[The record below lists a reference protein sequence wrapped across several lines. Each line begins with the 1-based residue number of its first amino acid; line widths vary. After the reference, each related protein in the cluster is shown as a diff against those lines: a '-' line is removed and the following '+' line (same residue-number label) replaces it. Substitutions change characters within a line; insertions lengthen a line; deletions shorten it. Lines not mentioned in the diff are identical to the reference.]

1 MTNLGAPTQ
10 ITARERLWVL
20 GLAVIASILAVCWSW
35 QHHAFELFGDSEAHI
50 HIARRLFD
58 SHRPGLTQ
66 LGSVWLPFPH
76 LLMVPFL
83 LVDSWWRSGFAAVI
97 PSAASYLIGCWGLY
111 RLARKW
117 LSPAAATIALIL
129 FAANPNLL
137 YLQTTA
143 MNEPLF
149 ACEII
154 WAVLLL
160 VEWHQ
165 NLDHQNPDH
174 QKPDHRPT
182 GGRMWAVIA
191 VLICAVFTRYDG
203 WILAALGWLGMA
215 LCLYRRGRLLRGQF
229 IFASVVLLAAPVTWM
244 TYNAVAFGD
253 WLEFMRG
260 PYSAKAIEMRTASSM
275 NNPHPGYHNPWV
287 ALLYFLKAAEMDAA
301 RLGWGESISIA
312 AALGA
317 AWGWFRSRRTSS
329 SAAAPSQLPPSQT
342 DIAFTLLL
350 WLPLPFY
357 AYSVSYGYVPIF
369 IPVWTPF
376 SWYNTRYGMELLPA
390 LAFFSGFA
398 AQWALNWLASHRPAF
413 KTAFITVLVALEGAN
428 VALMLREPPLTYIE
442 GSKNASTRAGYTRQL
457 GEALGRLHVQDPKG
471 VVFMDTSTF
480 PNVVAIA
487 GLTYRQTINE
497 SDKEFYWAALG
508 APAAHAD
515 IVLALDNGEIAKA
528 IQAHPEHLH
537 LVESF
542 HPTGN
547 TWDQIP
553 AKLYVTDTFPGAVRS
568 PSADP
573 AAHR

>member
-1 MTNLGAPTQ
+1 MPTPAPTRVV
-10 ITARERLWVL
+10 APVGVREQAAVL
-20 GLAVIASILAVCWSW
+20 AASAFASVIAIWWSW

-50 HIARRLFD
+50 HIARRIFD
-58 SHRPGLTQ
+58 SRRPGLTQ

-76 LLMVPFL
+76 LIMVPFL

-97 PSAASYLIGCWGLY
+97 PSAASYLLGCWGLY

-149 ACEII
+149 ACELI

-165 NLDHQNPDH
+165 SLDRQA
-174 QKPDHRPT
+174 T
-182 GGRMWAVIA
+182 SGRLWAVIV

-203 WILAALGWLGMA
+203 WILAALAWLGMA
-215 LCLYRRGRLLRGQF
+215 LCLYRRGRLFQGQF

-260 PYSAKAIEMRTASSM
+260 PYSAKAIEMRTSSSM
-275 NNPHPGYHNPWV
+275 VNPHPGYHNSWV
-287 ALLYFLKAAEMDAA
+287 ALIYFLKAAEMDAA
-301 RLGWGESISIA
+301 KLGWGESISIA
-312 AALGA
+312 AALGT
-317 AWGWFRSRRTSS
+317 AWAWFQSQSRSRRANS
-329 SAAAPSQLPPSQT
+329 SALAPSQT

-390 LAFFSGFA
+390 LAFFFGFA
-398 AQWALNWLASHRPAF
+398 AQWALNWLGSYRPAF
-413 KTAFITVLVALEGAN
+413 KTAFIACLLALETMN
-428 VALMLREPPLTYIE
+428 VALMLREPPLTYVE
-442 GSKNASTRAGYTRQL
+442 GSKNASTRAGYTLQL
-457 GEALGRLHVQDPKG
+457 GRALGRLHRQDPNG
-471 VVFMDTSTF
+471 AVFMDTSTF

-515 IVLALDNGEIAKA
+515 IVLALANGEIAKA

-542 HPTGN
+542 HPTGS

-553 AKLYVTDTFPGAVRS
+553 AKLYVTDTFPGTPR
-568 PSADP
+568 PSP
-573 AAHR
+573 AAMPAPASAIR

>member
-1 MTNLGAPTQ
+1 MTDPGAPTQ

-20 GLAVIASILAVCWSW
+20 GLAAIASILAVCWSW

-58 SHRPGLTQ
+58 SRRPGLTQ

-76 LLMVPFL
+76 LIMVPFL

-97 PSAASYLIGCWGLY
+97 PSAASYLLGCWGLY

-129 FAANPNLL
+129 FSANPNLL

-149 ACEII
+149 ACELI

-165 NLDHQNPDH
+165 NI
-174 QKPDHRPT
+174 DHRPT
-182 GGRMWAVIA
+182 GGHMWAVIV
-191 VLICAVFTRYDG
+191 VLTCAVFTRYDG
-203 WILAALGWLGMA
+203 WILAALAWLGMA
-215 LCLYRRGRLLRGQF
+215 LCLYRRGRLFQGQF

-260 PYSAKAIEMRTASSM
+260 PYSAKAIEMRTSSSM
-275 NNPHPGYHNPWV
+275 DNPHPGYHNPWV

-312 AALGA
+312 AALGTIWA
-317 AWGWFRSRRTSS
+317 WFRSRRIAS
-329 SAAAPSQLPPSQT
+329 SALAASRT
-342 DIAFTLLL
+342 EIAFTLLL

-390 LAFFSGFA
+390 LAFFFGFA
-398 AQWALNWLASHRPAF
+398 AQWALNWLGSHRPTF
-413 KTAFITVLVALEGAN
+413 KTVLIAGLLALEAVN
-428 VALMLREPPLTYIE
+428 VVFMLREPPLTYVE

-457 GEALGRLHVQDPKG
+457 GEALGRLHAQDPNG
-471 VVFMDTSTF
+471 AVFMDTSTF

-515 IVLALDNGEIAKA
+515 IVLALANGEIAKA

-553 AKLYVTDTFPGAVRS
+553 AKLYVTDTFPGTPNLS
-568 PSADP
+568 P
-573 AAHR
+573 AATPAPASTIR

>member
-1 MTNLGAPTQ
+1 MTNPEAPTQ

-20 GLAVIASILAVCWSW
+20 GLTAIASILAVCWSW

-58 SHRPGLTQ
+58 SRRPGLTQ

-97 PSAASYLIGCWGLY
+97 PSAASYLLGCWGLY

-149 ACEII
+149 ACELI
-154 WAVLLL
+154 WAALLL

-165 NLDHQNPDH
+165 NLDR
-174 QKPDHRPT
+174 RPT
-182 GGRMWAVIA
+182 AGRLWAVIV
-191 VLICAVFTRYDG
+191 VLVCAVFTRYDG
-203 WILAALGWLGMA
+203 WILAALAWLGMA
-215 LCLYRRGRLLRGQF
+215 LCLYRRGRLFQGQF

-260 PYSAKAIEMRTASSM
+260 PYSAKAIEIRTSSSM
-275 NNPHPGYHNPWV
+275 DYPHPGYHRPWV

-312 AALGA
+312 ATLGTIWA
-317 AWGWFRSRRTSS
+317 WFRSRRITSS
-329 SAAAPSQLPPSQT
+329 ALEASRT
-342 DIAFTLLL
+342 EIAFTLLL

-390 LAFFSGFA
+390 LAFFFGFA
-398 AQWALNWLASHRPAF
+398 VQWVLNWLGSRRPAF
-413 KTAFITVLVALEGAN
+413 KTALIAGLLILETVN
-428 VALMLREPPLTYIE
+428 VALMFREPPLTYVE

-457 GEALGRLHVQDPKG
+457 GEALGRLHAQDPNG
-471 VVFMDTSTF
+471 AVFMDTSTF

-497 SDKEFYWAALG
+497 SDKEFYWAALA

-515 IVLALDNGEIAKA
+515 IVLALANGEIAKA
-528 IQAHPEHLH
+528 IEAHPEHLR
-537 LVESF
+537 LVQSF

-553 AKLYVTDTFPGAVRS
+553 AKLYVTDTFPGTPDVS
-568 PSADP
+568 SA
-573 AAHR
+573 AAPVHR